1 MTAQPARPE
10 RIAPE
15 TASVMDVSPFK
26 PALVRAVFR
35 DVTPMHVSRSATWAA
50 ASVTRTVLTEIID
63 AARKA
68 AAEEAR
74 KKLIPR
80 DLLSA
85 IDRNVELEVGGKWYD
100 HSPTFKG
107 LNGVMYDAEG
117 VIVPPRKRSR
127 SRRPSGVSGAHQF
140 EAGVKQLLRNR
151 GVTAVPAMVR
161 DLDGIAS
168 VFLTDLA
175 RDAAMVVREGGV
187 KRFGTVTLVMPG
199 EPDPDP
205 ASSLKDPDPAP
216 SLRDSIGDLSSRRG
230 DARTVGRDDIL
241 AATTMQLFG
250 RIRQRALVEAH
261 AATQSYSLTRLVA
274 GPPAAGEIAD
284 PPPVREIDRQG

>member
-1 MTAQPARPE
+1 MTTQPTRPE
-10 RIAPE
+10 RTGPE
-15 TASVMDVSPFK
+15 PASVMDASPFR
-26 PALVRAVFR
+26 PPLVRAVFR
-35 DVTPMHVSRSATWAA
+35 DVTPMRVSRSATWAA

-63 AARKA
+63 AARRA

-107 LNGVMYDAEG
+107 LMGVMYDADG
-117 VIVPPRKRSR
+117 VIVPPRKRST
-127 SRRPSGVSGAHQF
+127 SRRPSAVAGAHRF
-140 EAGVKQLLRNR
+140 EAGVKRLLRNR

-168 VFLTDLA
+168 VFMTDLA

-187 KRFGTVTLVMPG
+187 KRFGTVTLVTSD
-199 EPDPDP
+199 E
-205 ASSLKDPDPAP
+205 PDPAP
-216 SLRDSIGDLSSRRG
+216 SPSLKESLGALSTRRG
-230 DARTVGRDDIL
+230 DARTIGRDDIL
-241 AATTMQLFG
+241 AATTIQLFG
-250 RIRQRALVEAH
+250 DIRQQALAEARG
-261 AATQSYSLTRLVA
+261 ATQSYSSTHLVA
-274 GPPAAGEIAD
+274 GPPAAGEIVD
-284 PPPVREIDRQG
+284 PPPVRYIDRQG

>member
-1 MTAQPARPE
+1 MTAQPARLE
-10 RIAPE
+10 RIGPE

-26 PALVRAVFR
+26 PSLVRTVFR

-63 AARKA
+63 AARGA

-127 SRRPSGVSGAHQF
+127 SRRPSAVAGAHRF
-140 EAGVKQLLRNR
+140 EAGVKKLLRNR

-187 KRFGTVTLVMPG
+187 KRFGTVTLVTSDEPG
-199 EPDPDP
+199 PSPSPQE
-205 ASSLKDPDPAP
+205 SLGA
-216 SLRDSIGDLSSRRG
+216 LSTRRG
-230 DARTVGRDDIL
+230 DARTIGRDDVL
-241 AATTMQLFG
+241 AATTIQLFG
-250 RIRQRALVEAH
+250 GRLRQRALTEARE
-261 AATQSYSLTRLVA
+261 ATQSYRTA
-274 GPPAAGEIAD
+274 GKDFAVTGHS
-284 PPPVREIDRQG
+284 VTTQNL

>member
-1 MTAQPARPE
+1 MTAQPARLE
-10 RIAPE
+10 RIGPE
-15 TASVMDVSPFK
+15 TDSVVGVSPFK
-26 PALVRAVFR
+26 RSLVRAVFR

-50 ASVTRTVLTEIID
+50 ASVTRTVLTEVIA
-63 AARKA
+63 AARRA
-68 AAEEAR
+68 AAAEAR

-127 SRRPSGVSGAHQF
+127 SRRPSGVAGAHRF
-140 EAGVKQLLRNR
+140 EAGVKQLLRNQ

-187 KRFGTVTLVMPG
+187 KRFGTVTLVTSD
-199 EPDPDP
+199 ELDPSP
-205 ASSLKDPDPAP
+205 SP
-216 SLRDSIGDLSSRRG
+216 SLQASLGALASRRG
-230 DARTVGRDDIL
+230 DARTIGRDDVL
-241 AATTMQLFG
+241 AATTIQLFG
-250 RIRQRALVEAH
+250 DIRQQALAEARG
-261 AATQSYSLTRLVA
+261 ATQSYSSTHLIT
-274 GPPAAGEIAD
+274 GPPAEEEVVD
-284 PPPVREIDRQG
+284 RPPVRDIDRQG

>member
-1 MTAQPARPE
+1 MTAQPARLE
-10 RIAPE
+10 RIGPE
-15 TASVMDVSPFK
+15 TASLKDVSPFK
-26 PALVRAVFR
+26 PSLVRTVFR

-127 SRRPSGVSGAHQF
+127 SRRPSGVAGAHRF

-168 VFLTDLA
+168 VFLTDLV

-187 KRFGTVTLVMPG
+187 KRFGTVTLVTSD
-199 EPDPDP
+199 EP
-205 ASSLKDPDPAP
+205 SP
-216 SLRDSIGDLSSRRG
+216 SLQDSLGALSTRRG
-230 DARTVGRDDIL
+230 DARTIGRDDVL
-241 AATTMQLFG
+241 VATTIQLFGG

-261 AATQSYSLTRLVA
+261 AATQSYNLTRLVA
-274 GPPAAGEIAD
+274 GPAAAGEIAD
-284 PPPVREIDRQG
+284 PPPVRENDRQG

>member
-1 MTAQPARPE
+1 MTAQPTRLE
-10 RIAPE
+10 RIGPE

-26 PALVRAVFR
+26 PSLVRAVFR
-35 DVTPMHVSRSATWAA
+35 DVAPMHVSRSATWAA

-63 AARKA
+63 AARGA
-68 AAEEAR
+68 AAAEAR

-80 DLLSA
+80 DLISA

-117 VIVPPRKRSR
+117 VIVPRRKRSR

-140 EAGVKQLLRNR
+140 EAGVKRLLRNR

-187 KRFGTVTLVMPG
+187 KRFGTVTLVTSD
-199 EPDPDP
+199 ER
-205 ASSLKDPDPAP
+205 DPAP
-216 SLRDSIGDLSSRRG
+216 SSSSSFQDSLGALSTRRG
-230 DARTVGRDDIL
+230 DARTIGRDDVL
-241 AATTMQLFG
+241 AATTIQLFG
-250 RIRQRALVEAH
+250 DIRQQALAEARG
-261 AATQSYSLTRLVA
+261 ATQSYSSTQLIT
-274 GPPAAGEIAD
+274 GPPAEEEVVD
-284 PPPVREIDRQG
+284 RPPVREIDRQG